1 MLRDFLDSGAS
12 DVTLGALEQWC
23 RDNDCG
29 DFWDRF
35 VAGKEIPDLDAL
47 LERARE
53 LPHFFEF
60 TARD

>member
-12 DVTLGALEQWC
+12 DVTLEALEQWC

-29 DFWDRF
+29 DSWDRF

-47 LERARE
+47 LERAGASPF
-53 LPHFFEF
+53 L
-60 TARD
+60 